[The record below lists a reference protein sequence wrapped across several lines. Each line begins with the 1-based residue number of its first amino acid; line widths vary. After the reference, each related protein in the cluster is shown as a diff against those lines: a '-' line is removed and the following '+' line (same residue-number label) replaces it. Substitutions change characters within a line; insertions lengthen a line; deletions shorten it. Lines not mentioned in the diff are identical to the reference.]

1 MQLNGKLALV
11 TGGTDGIGLWIA
23 RLLAKGGA
31 KVIVCGRREDRL
43 EAARG
48 EGFEALSADL
58 STVTGVDALV
68 AALQGRDL
76 DILVNNAG
84 AGADF
89 DLTDAID
96 LDASDRTIFLNLN
109 APIRLAAA
117 LIPRLRTRPAATL
130 VNVTSGLAI
139 APRAGSPV
147 YCATKAALR
156 SFTKAI
162 RYQLKDS
169 NVTVIEALPPVVDT
183 AMTADRQGSKMSAEA
198 CARQIV
204 SAIEGDRVEAN
215 VGMVKILKIV
225 HSISPRLAEAVMIRF

>member
-1 MQLNGKLALV
+1 MHLAGKTALV
-11 TGGTDGIGLWIA
+11 TGGTDGIGIWIA

-48 EGFEALSADL
+48 EGFEAIAADL
-58 STVTGVDALV
+58 SNVAGVDALLAEV
-68 AALQGRDL
+68 QGRDL

-89 DLTDAID
+89 DLADSID
-96 LDASDRTIFLNLN
+96 LEAADRTIFLNLN

-117 LIPRLRTRPAATL
+117 LVPRLRTRPEAAL

-162 RYQLKDS
+162 RHQLKDS

-183 AMTADRQGSKMSAEA
+183 AMTADRTGSKMSPEA

-204 SAIEGDRVEAN
+204 SAIEAGRNEAN
-215 VGMVKILKIV
+215 VGIVKILKLV
-225 HSISPRLAEAVMIRF
+225 HSMSPRLAEAIMIRF